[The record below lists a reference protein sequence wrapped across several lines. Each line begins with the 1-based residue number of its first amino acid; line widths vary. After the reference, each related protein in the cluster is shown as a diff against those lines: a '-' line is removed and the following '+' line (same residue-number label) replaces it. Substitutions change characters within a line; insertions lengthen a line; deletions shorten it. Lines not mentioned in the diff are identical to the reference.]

1 MKQKIKKGINI
12 YYFYDREAD
21 VFYLSQEKPK
31 TKVKTVETADDVVLR
46 LDPRSGRI
54 IGFTI
59 LNFANRLKKKKFPYV
74 PLPIQAE
81 LTPAR

>member
-1 MKQKIKKGINI
+1 MKTKKGINL

-21 VFYLSQEKPK
+21 VFYLSQGKP
-31 TKVKTVETADDVVLR
+31 TAKVKMQETADDVVLR
-46 LDPRSGRI
+46 LNPKDGKI

-59 LNFANRLKKKKFPYV
+59 LNFARRLKNKKILSV

-81 LTPAR
+81 LMPAK